1 MLMMMMKMLLLLLLL
16 LMMMT
21 PTPYI
26 DLGCLATTSLELLSL
41 LEPLLYVLGSFRNR
55 IGTVLGQ
62 SDSFCTFCY
71 SCEVVVIRFGTVLG
85 PSSSGL
91 GVSPTTS
98 PAERPERRGGISE
111 RSTRRFQRRLV
122 GGGRRGRRRAA
133 GVGLRAYGLY
143 SVYCVCKHIPR
154 GAK

>member
-1 MLMMMMKMLLLLLLL
+1 MLMMMMMMIMLLLLLLL

-71 SCEVVVIRFGTVLG
+71 SCEVVVIRFGTVFGTLQLWARRISYHLACREARAARG
-85 PSSSGL
+85 HQRAEYPSL
-91 GVSPTTS
+91 
-98 PAERPERRGGISE
+98 PATAGGRRATG
-111 RSTRRFQRRLV
+111 QAA
-122 GGGRRGRRRAA
+122 GGGRRPA
-133 GVGLRAYGLY
+133 GIWL
-143 SVYCVCKHIPR
+143 I
-154 GAK
+154 